1 MEKKDVVI
9 SQGSRTLLENIIAAA
24 CYTIALFCLHRCFT
38 DLKHVGGYAYFGTT
52 CFMLGLRFSISKYYR
67 FNFKAN
73 RFRDMSAIGP
83 IEWGDWVQYDELNY
97 VAVFLNA
104 KDFYEVNLWYD
115 ENRRFNLSNYAELD
129 DALMG
134 AKEITQLLALDL
146 YDAGTDPYNGRWE
159 EVQVG

>member
-1 MEKKDVVI
+1 MYKKDVII

-24 CYTIALFCLHRCFT
+24 CYTIALFCIYQIVIALE
-38 DLKHVGGYAYFGTT
+38 HVVGYAYIGTT
-52 CFMLGLRFSISKYYR
+52 SVMLGLRFSISKNYR

-73 RFRDMSAIGP
+73 RFRDMSAIGL
-83 IEWGDWVQYDELNY
+83 IEWGDWIKYDELNY

-146 YDAGTDPYNGRWE
+146 YDAGTDAYNGRWE
-159 EVQVG
+159 EVQVK